1 MKKYI
6 KLFEDFRESGDLD
19 LNKILDSYLETA
31 LWTEEEQL
39 KEGDD
44 VDINIFNISDN
55 SKIKAYQDIKK
66 FLAMDGVMDAIREEG
81 LDEKTIG
88 HNLWLNRNG
97 HGAGF
102 WDMMIDNGDL
112 LSDASKALGSEDL
125 YVGDDGKLYFMG
137 E

>member
-31 LWTEEEQL
+31 LWTEEGQL
-39 KEGDD
+39 EEDGD
-44 VDINIFNISDN
+44 VDINIFNISDD

-81 LDEKTIG
+81 LDEETIG